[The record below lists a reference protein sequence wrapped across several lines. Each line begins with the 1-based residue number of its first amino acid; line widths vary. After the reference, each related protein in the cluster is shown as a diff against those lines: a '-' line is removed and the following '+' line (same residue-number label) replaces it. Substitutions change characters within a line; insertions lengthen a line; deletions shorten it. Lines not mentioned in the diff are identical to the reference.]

1 MNDLINGP
9 AGVLVAGI
17 GSMCRCDDAIGL
29 IIARKLAP
37 RVSSSIEIREISG
50 EGSALMELWRGRR
63 TVIVAGAISSDARTG
78 TIYRFN
84 AGEDEIPSG
93 LFIPPDA
100 FGLGEAIELGRAL
113 DELPARLLVYGVR
126 GKNFGHG
133 IGLSERVV
141 AAADR
146 VVEYILEDLELCTE
160 TEPRH
165 HLSGPA

>member
-1 MNDLINGP
+1 VNDVIKIP
-9 AGVLVAGI
+9 ADVLVAGI

-29 IIARKLAP
+29 IIVRKLAP
-37 RVSSSIEIREISG
+37 RISASVEILEIAG

-63 TVIVAGAISSDARTG
+63 TVIVIGAISSDARTG

-84 AGEDEIPSG
+84 ATEDEIPAG
-93 LFIPPDA
+93 LFVPPDA

-113 DELPARLLVYGVR
+113 DELPPRLLVYGVR

-133 IGLSERVV
+133 IGLSERVI

-146 VVEYILEDLELCTE
+146 VVEYILEDLEICTE
-160 TEPRH
+160 TETRRD
-165 HLSGPA
+165 LSHS